1 MECLRCQAPN
11 RTGQRFCGECGAALP
26 APQTA
31 ARERRQVTVLF
42 ADVVGFTALSEQL
55 DPEVVHEIMDGCFGL
70 LAREVGRY
78 GGRVN
83 AFTGDGV
90 MALFGAPLAEED
102 HAIRAVLAALAIQEG
117 LPVYGDEIKR
127 RHGVDFQLRLGVNTG
142 LVLAGGMGD
151 GESVEYTA
159 LGDTINLA
167 ARLESSARPGG
178 VLVGEATR
186 RAAGEAFQWA
196 EVGPLELKGKAE
208 PVAAWEPVGV
218 DDNQNR
224 FELLAKRGLTS
235 FVGRNREL
243 ESLVAAWQRA
253 AGGRGQ
259 VVSIV
264 GEAGLGKSRLLHEFK
279 TELARRA
286 VPLSEGSCFT
296 YGEATS
302 YLPFLEVARGLLG
315 TDTADQTPASPYLR
329 LLLGLDVDDELLTRQ
344 SPAAIRQHTIEA
356 IRDLIL
362 ARASAEP
369 MVLVVEDVHWI
380 DKASEDVLSAVVEA
394 MADVGLLL
402 VLLYRPEYLHAWS
415 EVAYHAEVSLDR
427 LGGASSAAMVRAI
440 LSKSYA
446 ASVTLDRLSAED
458 TRSMV
463 RQLLGTATIPPELE
477 QLVATSTD
485 GNPLFIEELTRDL
498 IESGHLV
505 HGDSGYTLTR
515 PPEALTLPTTVQGV
529 LLARVDRLNP
539 NLRGL
544 LQVASV
550 LGRVFTYRLLGAVAN
565 LDEGLD
571 SALLQLEDLDLV
583 HQSAL
588 APERQYSFKHVL
600 AQEAVYQTLTKA
612 QREAQH
618 ERAGQA
624 VETLYGDRLDE
635 WVELLAR
642 HYTRSGN
649 DAKALEYLAW
659 ANRKAA
665 RAHALAEAKGFF
677 DEAMSLLDRIPD
689 TPDNRHR
696 RVLLVTEQFRTYFFL
711 FLIREYVEL
720 ARSYEAMAI
729 EVDDRPLLGMLY
741 KNIAHCQF
749 FFGQWDETLRFAHRA
764 ATLFEAAGDSA
775 GMGMACELVQWT
787 HLVRGELEDSQ
798 AWADKALAAFAES
811 LDVTYCV
818 WTHSG
823 LAWAHAHAGRWREAL
838 EACRPALAL
847 AEEYGD
853 EALASFSFFM
863 QSIVLTYQGDIDGAC
878 RSAQEALERASGPA
892 EEAWARCQLAWA
904 ECRAG
909 KAEGSIEVLSAL
921 APLLV
926 GAPVV
931 LMDVANATYLGEA
944 YWRAGR
950 LVEATETLRA
960 VAKRAGDFGMF
971 FYAGTAHRLLGEVT
985 GAADEFEQSI
995 AVLSQIG
1002 AENELA
1008 LAYAGYSRLLTEAG
1022 HEEEGRRY
1030 LDAARETFSRLG
1042 TTV

>member
-1 MECLRCQAPN
+1 M
-11 RTGQRFCGECGAALP
+11 
-26 APQTA
+26 
-31 ARERRQVTVLF
+31 
-42 ADVVGFTALSEQL
+42 
-55 DPEVVHEIMDGCFGL
+55 
-70 LAREVGRY
+70 
-78 GGRVN
+78 
-83 AFTGDGV
+83 
-90 MALFGAPLAEED
+90 
-102 HAIRAVLAALAIQEG
+102 
-117 LPVYGDEIKR
+117 
-127 RHGVDFQLRLGVNTG
+127 
-142 LVLAGGMGD
+142 
-151 GESVEYTA
+151 
-159 LGDTINLA
+159 
-167 ARLESSARPGG
+167 
-178 VLVGEATR
+178 
-186 RAAGEAFQWA
+186 A

-218 DDNQNR
+218 DESQNR

-279 TELARRA
+279 TEMARRA
-286 VPLSEGSCFT
+286 VPLLEGSCFT

-315 TDTADQTPASPYLR
+315 TDTADQTPACALPASPPR
-329 LLLGLDVDDELLTRQ
+329 PRRGRRAPRPDSRRPTV
-344 SPAAIRQHTIEA
+344 RQHTIEA

-446 ASVTLDRLSAED
+446 ASVALDRLSAED

-583 HQSAL
+583 YQSAL

-612 QREAQH
+612 QREAHH

-649 DAKALEYLAW
+649 DAKALEYLEW

-665 RAHALAEAKGFF
+665 RANALAEAKGFF

-696 RVLLVTEQFRTYFFL
+696 RVVLVTEQFRTYFFL
-711 FLIREYVEL
+711 FLLREYLEL

-749 FFGQWDETLRFAHRA
+749 LSSASGTRPSASPTGRRHSSKRPGIRPAWAWPASSSSGLISCEENSRTLRPGRTRRWRPSPRVSMSRTACGRTRASPGPTPMPDAGARRSSVPSSARTRRGVRRRGSGLLLALHAVDRPHLPGRHRRGLPQRPGVA
-764 ATLFEAAGDSA
+764 RPSVGPRPRRRGHGASWPGPSA
-775 GMGMACELVQWT
+775 GPGT
-787 HLVRGELEDSQ
+787 P
-798 AWADKALAAFAES
+798 
-811 LDVTYCV
+811 
-818 WTHSG
+818 SG
-823 LAWAHAHAGRWREAL
+823 
-838 EACRPALAL
+838 
-847 AEEYGD
+847 
-853 EALASFSFFM
+853 AS
-863 QSIVLTYQGDIDGAC
+863 
-878 RSAQEALERASGPA
+878 
-892 EEAWARCQLAWA
+892 
-904 ECRAG
+904 
-909 KAEGSIEVLSAL
+909 
-921 APLLV
+921 
-926 GAPVV
+926 
-931 LMDVANATYLGEA
+931 
-944 YWRAGR
+944 
-950 LVEATETLRA
+950 
-960 VAKRAGDFGMF
+960 
-971 FYAGTAHRLLGEVT
+971 
-985 GAADEFEQSI
+985 
-995 AVLSQIG
+995 
-1002 AENELA
+1002 
-1008 LAYAGYSRLLTEAG
+1008 
-1022 HEEEGRRY
+1022 RY
-1030 LDAARETFSRLG
+1030 
-1042 TTV
+1042 